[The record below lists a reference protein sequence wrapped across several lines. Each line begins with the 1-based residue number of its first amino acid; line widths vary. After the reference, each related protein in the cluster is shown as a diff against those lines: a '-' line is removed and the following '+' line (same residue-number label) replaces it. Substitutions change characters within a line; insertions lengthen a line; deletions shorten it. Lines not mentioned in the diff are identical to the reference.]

1 MNIMEKYKNYIIA
14 AGILILGIIL
24 GNVFSGGSSETTHAE
39 GEHEFVQ
46 DPVTQL
52 WTCSMHPQ
60 IKLEE
65 PGNCPIC
72 GMELI
77 PLVEEDSSSENI
89 ADNEIVMNEEAYQLA
104 NIQTTIVEKA
114 SASKEIR

>member
-1 MNIMEKYKNYIIA
+1 MNIMEKYKKYIIA

-46 DPVTQL
+46 DPVTHL

-60 IKLEE
+60 IR
-65 PGNCPIC
+65 
-72 GMELI
+72 ME
-77 PLVEEDSSSENI
+77 
-89 ADNEIVMNEEAYQLA
+89 
-104 NIQTTIVEKA
+104 
-114 SASKEIR
+114 